1 MRRRLLIQGQPS
13 SSAPICVHPQL
24 QSGQRILPFETR
36 EACEISVGRTKYEAV
51 LDCDRGQ
58 MRRSLVHRR
67 YRLGCQ
73 SNIDLSWCD
82 ACEIVDEGDPG

>member
-1 MRRRLLIQGQPS
+1 MRLRLLIQGQPS

-24 QSGQRILPFETR
+24 PSGQRILPFETR

-58 MRRSLVHRR
+58 MGVRDQVGTVN
-67 YRLGCQ
+67 RLSHQ
-73 SNIDLSWCD
+73 FPKDFPVLS
-82 ACEIVDEGDPG
+82 